1 MASQNQVDS
10 REKIGGKVTPT
21 SGRVETADDTVDL
34 LEVLRT
40 GAVRGSFRWSLVRGS
55 SWITKLCGWRSVL
68 LDRTKS
74 DVC

>member
-1 MASQNQVDS
+1 LASQNQVAS
-10 REKIGGKVTPT
+10 REKIVSKVTPT
-21 SGRVETADDTVDL
+21 SGRVETGDDTVEW

-40 GAVRGSFRWSLVRGS
+40 GAVRGSFHRSLARGS

-68 LDRTKS
+68 LDWMKS